1 MQEKNNRK
9 FTTYAVAPIFLFKRV
24 PFCKKT
30 RMPNGSRKTEF
41 LRGGGLEVRFCHFL
55 IIFFDIYDKCII
67 FVIKNGGK

>member
-1 MQEKNNRK
+1 
-9 FTTYAVAPIFLFKRV
+9 
-24 PFCKKT
+24 
-30 RMPNGSRKTEF
+30 MPNGSRKTEF